1 VSFFTEMAQ
10 LYGTKPNVIFEIY
23 NEPLQISWSNTIK
36 PYAEAVIGA
45 IRGAG
50 SNNLVVVGT
59 PTWSQRVDEAANDP
73 ITKYTNVAYTLHFY
87 AATHKQSL
95 RDIASTALSKNIALF
110 VTEWGTV
117 DASGGGSVDQTS
129 TNEWMNF
136 LKQHQISHLNW
147 SLNDKAEAA
156 SALKPGVSA
165 TGAWTASDYTTSG
178 TLVRNIVRGWG
189 GTTTSPTP
197 TNTPPVASATATP
210 TSGAAPLAVQFNAS
224 GSTDANGDALT
235 FAWTF
240 GNGATGTGATPSYTY
255 TAAGSYVATVTAS
268 DGKGGSS
275 QASVTIT
282 VTSSTSGG
290 TTCKFGT
297 PRATA
302 LPSVHQSYK
311 YAHVIGT
318 GGPNLGNLTDFTIN
332 WDLANRGLY
341 QFSASTNNGVPNWY
355 VDLLPKTTHTF
366 AAAQPAATISGS
378 GFAGLDGAYWV
389 TLDGTNLV
397 LVNKLG
403 NFTIYFSNSATRPA
417 CTASRL
423 ATPEAGAAGRL
434 RVFPVPFTGRFNVDL
449 SGMEGVQQVEL
460 FDVRGQRVQTLVAD
474 GGQHGAGNV
483 VVIPAPATG
492 NVFLL
497 RVTARDGV
505 YTRTVVRQ

>member
-1 VSFFTEMAQ
+1 
-10 LYGTKPNVIFEIY
+10 
-23 NEPLQISWSNTIK
+23 
-36 PYAEAVIGA
+36 
-45 IRGAG
+45 
-50 SNNLVVVGT
+50 
-59 PTWSQRVDEAANDP
+59 
-73 ITKYTNVAYTLHFY
+73 
-87 AATHKQSL
+87 
-95 RDIASTALSKNIALF
+95 
-110 VTEWGTV
+110 
-117 DASGGGSVDQTS
+117 
-129 TNEWMNF
+129 
-136 LKQHQISHLNW
+136 
-147 SLNDKAEAA
+147 
-156 SALKPGVSA
+156 
-165 TGAWTASDYTTSG
+165 
-178 TLVRNIVRGWG
+178 
-189 GTTTSPTP
+189 
-197 TNTPPVASATATP
+197 
-210 TSGAAPLAVQFNAS
+210 VQFSAS
-224 GSTDANGDALT
+224 GSTDANGDALS

-255 TAAGSYVATVTAS
+255 TTAGTYVATVTAS

-282 VTSSTSGG
+282 ATGTTSGG

-297 PRATA
+297 PRSTA

-332 WDLANRGLY
+332 WDLPNRGLY

-366 AAAQPAATISGS
+366 GAAQPACTIAGS

-397 LVNKLG
+397 LVQKLG

-423 ATPEAGAAGRL
+423 SAAEGNSSAERL
-434 RVFPVPFTGRFNVDL
+434 RVFPVPFTRQFTIDL
-449 SGMEGVQQVEL
+449 SGIAGVQQVEL
-460 FDVRGQRVQTLVAD
+460 FNARGQRVQALD
-474 GGQHGAGNV
+474 GGMIGSGNV
-483 VVIPAPATG
+483 VLPAPAAAG

-497 RVTARDGV
+497 RVTTKDRV